1 MNKDFWKTLPKPIIG
16 LAPMDGYSDSAFR
29 RVCKLINPA
38 IVTVTEFTSADG
50 LSFNANKLKKKLW
63 FDPSEQPVIAQIFG
77 KNTETFIR
85 ATKICEEMGFS
96 GIDINMGCPSKKVVK
111 SEHGVALRKCPD
123 LAYKLIESVA
133 KNTHLPVS
141 VKTRLGWNNA
151 DDLVDFCIGAEQA
164 GADMICVHAR
174 TYKEPYNVPAQFE
187 HLFDVKKAIS
197 IPIIAN
203 GGIINLEDGLTKISQ
218 DPHLGSETLDGFW
231 IGQASF
237 GNPWVFTPEGPP
249 TLFSEKI
256 PVILKHAEWLIEHK
270 GDYVGTR
277 EIRKHLLQYVKGFYG
292 AKQFR
297 SRLVHIS
304 SFSDLETVLNDL
316 QEFNL
321 KQSLRSTSLAI

>member
-1 MNKDFWKTLPKPIIG
+1 MTKDFWKQLPKPILG

-29 RVCKLINPA
+29 RVCKMINPN
-38 IVTVTEFTSADG
+38 IITVTEFTSADG
-50 LSFNANKLKKKLW
+50 LTFNADKLKRKLW

-85 ATKICEEMGFS
+85 ATKVCEDMGFT

-111 SEHGVALRKCPD
+111 SEHGVALRKAPD
-123 LAYKLIESVA
+123 LAYRLIESVA

-151 DDLVDFCIGAEQA
+151 NDLSDFCKGAENA
-164 GADMICVHAR
+164 GADMICIHAR

-187 HLFDVKKAIS
+187 HLFDAKKAIS
-197 IPIIAN
+197 IPLIAN
-203 GGIINLEDGLTKISQ
+203 GGITDMTDGLSKIKRKIDSKT
-218 DPHLGSETLDGFW
+218 EFLDGFW

-249 TLFSEKI
+249 KDFELKI
-256 PVILKHAEWLIEHK
+256 PVILKHAKWLIEHK

-277 EIRKHLLQYVKGFYG
+277 EIRKHLLQYVKGFNG
-292 AKQFR
+292 AKEYR
-297 SRLVHIS
+297 SRLVHIEGLI
-304 SFSDLETVLNDL
+304 DLKHVLNDL
-316 QEFNL
+316 LQHIRAHSKKPIL
-321 KQSLRSTSLAI
+321 VV